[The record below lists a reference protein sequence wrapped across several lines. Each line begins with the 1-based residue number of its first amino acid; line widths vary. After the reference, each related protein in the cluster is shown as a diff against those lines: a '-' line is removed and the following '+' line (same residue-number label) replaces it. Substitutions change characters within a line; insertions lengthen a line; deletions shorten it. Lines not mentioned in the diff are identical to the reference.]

1 MPTITSL
8 VTNVLSTSSVSLTWD
23 GSYSLV
29 NIVASTDSLF
39 ADVFYSV
46 DSLDASTKTIT
57 GMTAGTNYYVKI
69 TPHGTGFVGP
79 KHDSHGGYYPATNG
93 VFGVK
98 LRQFVGVGWLGRVVF
113 ERNVDMEH
121 DQFVFGER

>member
-46 DSLDASTKTIT
+46 DSLDA
-57 GMTAGTNYYVKI
+57 
-69 TPHGTGFVGP
+69 
-79 KHDSHGGYYPATNG
+79 KHENDYWYDGGY
-93 VFGVK
+93 
-98 LRQFVGVGWLGRVVF
+98 
-113 ERNVDMEH
+113 
-121 DQFVFGER
+121 